1 MKGFDKDLDCSNVTG
16 ETKGRDRV
24 KLSLRFLSSS
34 GDWGTDET
42 LNSLEYVL

>member
-1 MKGFDKDLDCSNVTG
+1 MKGFGKDLDCSNAAG
-16 ETKGRDRV
+16 ETKERGRLKV
-24 KLSLRFLSSS
+24 SLRFLSSS